1 MSNISTI
8 VVFFTFPAVLGC
20 CTYIYLRNKSLDDI
34 RADVYQLFLQ
44 AEHAITGTEKGQE
57 KMAWVVRQARY
68 LLPEWLQ
75 DFVTEPFL
83 YMVIQAWF
91 DAVKDLLDDGK
102 YNNSV
107 EEIDN
112 EQQ

>member
-1 MSNISTI
+1 MLNTIIAI
-8 VVFFTFPAVLGC
+8 VVIFVLLAVLGY
-20 CTYIYLRNKSLDDI
+20 CTYIYLRDKSLEQI

-44 AEHAITGTEKGQE
+44 AEHTFTETESGKQ
-57 KMAWVVRQARY
+57 KMEWVVQKARS

-75 DFVTEPFL
+75 DFITEPFL

-102 YNNSV
+102 YNKSV
-107 EEIDN
+107 EG
-112 EQQ
+112 